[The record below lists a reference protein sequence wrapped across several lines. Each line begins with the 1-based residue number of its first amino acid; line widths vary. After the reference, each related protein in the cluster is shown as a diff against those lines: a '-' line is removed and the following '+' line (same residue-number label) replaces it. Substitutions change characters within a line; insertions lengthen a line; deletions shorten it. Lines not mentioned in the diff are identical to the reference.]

1 MAIENVGLERLPN
14 IYFRKIKLM
23 DHDTKSF
30 KVSMN
35 LLVVDELVDNNF
47 IWSEDPLL
55 RDFMK
60 FAIIETENLEL
71 IDELTNGD
79 LSPHPLSVVR
89 SPNFDDYSKV
99 HIFGYGDLKKAED
112 IDDKHFTL
120 MTDITKRNEVQ
131 NLTLFAITYI
141 DHKEMSNFLHINLTG
156 PLASYMGP
164 LTSERVMT
172 LGETQKVSMGF
183 KRPNGELWSGP
194 VHVVDGEWYSGS
206 QINDGSIKLE
216 KITTKNQ
223 KLIDIRSKLMKDR
236 SKTWNLQSTIFSD
249 LHHSFGKNSDLFG
262 LFSIDIK
269 QFLLTKTVLG
279 RKIYGL
285 SDTLFADAAENIE
298 INSLE
303 VRRRQVDLRKQANVL
318 GTGMY
323 VPKDILPYRVVA
335 TLRDLKEMDLV
346 DDPSIRTFTFSDLEM
361 TSRSRGEF
369 VYEVHVTLIDNTQK
383 FIENIV
389 RQMKTDI
396 NDLKDQVRR
405 LNLSANF
412 DYNKGELRQTYSIP
426 ESISRRIDNYYRH
439 LSIMKDVRQ
448 DDLRQMISDKKS
460 LFKKDVYSP
469 NVGLSMVSD
478 YEKLYSSFTRRFEIE
493 PREMRE
499 DLVSPT
505 KIYPPNL
512 ISLKKTFNDVIQF
525 SNALGSYDLLG
536 VDGNRELLEITKEDF
551 INRADSEIDRFF
563 DRSKSVSSED
573 MFSIDDEVSSA
584 LRDLKT
590 SSYSFMAP
598 LKFDMDGKVS
608 DLTSLQSVDTDGLS
622 MQFITLKEEVEDKK
636 HTSKRRPK
644 IKRAPNR
651 AKKSSIKKPFRKR
664 IGKRKFKFNF
674 RPPVLKINQIIE
686 KRDDYR
692 ESVEYLGENSE
703 FVNIDNNLDNK
714 IDAKDAQQIAN
725 KMKIANEISAN
736 RTKKRF
742 DLTEKN
748 NLIEKFKSSKNYSQA
763 RLRKMPLALK
773 SLVNS
778 RSSAARNNILE
789 AESDILKDVETK
801 VATEMIFHANQKI
814 QVLIGYDKAPD
825 GSTILSKPMWGDITD
840 ELLETKSRLLCRAIY
855 QEQEDLGLSTAPEFK
870 LPVENSTFIII
881 GDGAEDLEP
890 IIPDIISE
898 LPEVEM
904 IAYTTSNVV
913 RQREA

>member
-30 KVSMN
+30 KVAMN

-79 LSPHPLSVVR
+79 LSPHPSSVVK

-120 MTDITKRNEVQ
+120 MTDITKRNETQ
-131 NLTLFAITYI
+131 NLTLFAVAYL

-172 LGETQKVSMGF
+172 LGETQKASTGF

-206 QINDGSIKLE
+206 QINDDSIKLE

-249 LHHSFGKNSDLFG
+249 LHHSFGKNSDLFA
-262 LFSIDIK
+262 LFSIDLR
-269 QFLLTKTVLG
+269 QFVLSKTTFG

-285 SDTLFADAAENIE
+285 SDTLFDAAVNNIQ

-303 VRRRQVDLRKQANVL
+303 IRRRQVNLRRQANIL

-323 VPKDILPYRVVA
+323 VPEDILPYRVVA

-346 DDPSIRTFTFSDLEM
+346 DDPNIKTFTFSDLEM

-369 VYEVHVTLIDNTQK
+369 VYEAHATFIDNTQV

-389 RQMKTDI
+389 RQMKTDL

-412 DYNKGELRQTYSIP
+412 DYNKGELRQTYTIP
-426 ESISRRIDNYYRH
+426 ESLSNRIDNYYEY
-439 LSIMKDVRQ
+439 LSIMKDVQ
-448 DDLRQMISDKKS
+448 QEDLNQMISDKKS
-460 LFKKDVYSP
+460 LFKTSTYSP
-469 NVGLSMVSD
+469 NVGLGMVSE
-478 YEKLYSSFTRRFEIE
+478 YEKLYSSFTRRFGIE
-493 PREMRE
+493 PKELRQSRNNPR
-499 DLVSPT
+499 SS
-505 KIYPPNL
+505 YPPNL
-512 ISLKKTFNDVIQF
+512 ISLKKTFGDVIQF

-573 MFSIDDEVSSA
+573 TFSVDDEVSSA

-590 SSYSFMAP
+590 PSYSFMAP

-608 DLTSLQSVDTDGLS
+608 DLTSLQSADTDGLS
-622 MQFITLKEEVEDKK
+622 MQFITLKEEVEEKK
-636 HTSKRRPK
+636 HTSKRRAKLKGAPK
-644 IKRAPNR
+644 R

-664 IGKRKFKFNF
+664 IGRRKFKFNF
-674 RPPVLKINQIIE
+674 RPPALKINRISE
-686 KRDDYR
+686 KREDYR
-692 ESVEYLGENSE
+692 ESTEYLGGNSE
-703 FVNIDNNLDNK
+703 FVNIDNNLDTK
-714 IDAKDAQQIAN
+714 VEAKDTSQIIN
-725 KMKIANEISAN
+725 KVKIANEVSVS

-748 NLIEKFKSSKNYSQA
+748 NLVEKFKSSKNYSQA

-773 SLVNS
+773 SLFNS
-778 RSSAARNNILE
+778 RSSAARNNVLE
-789 AESDILKDVETK
+789 AESDILKDTETK
-801 VATEMIFHANQKI
+801 VATEMIFHTNQKI
-814 QVLIGYDKAPD
+814 QALIGYDRAPD
-825 GSTILSKPMWGDITD
+825 GSIILSKPMWGDITD

-881 GDGAEDLEP
+881 GDGVGDLEP
-890 IIPDIISE
+890 VIPDIISE